1 MSMGEAGVD
10 VSDPG
15 SRSGA
20 PVSAEA
26 QQTAEKLMDVLE
38 AFFAEACAKDERLS
52 KRLTV
57 ADTVWTSHVTDANIS
72 FTIYFDRFP
81 IEFRREADSSSEV
94 NTWAT
99 AKDNIDIWTG
109 FTFMGL
115 SIANGM
121 MEYEGPVRKI
131 LRVVPMLRP
140 LGHYGDFRALI
151 PKRASNSAGGSE

>member
-1 MSMGEAGVD
+1 MSDAAG
-10 VSDPG
+10 P
-15 SRSGA
+15 RSGA
-20 PVSAEA
+20 SVTPEA
-26 QQTAEKLMDVLE
+26 QKTAEKLMDVLE
-38 AFFAEACAKDERLS
+38 DFFAEACSKDERLS

-57 ADTVWTSHVTDANIS
+57 ADTVWTTHVTDADRS

-81 IEFRREADSSSEV
+81 IEFRREADPSAEV
-94 NTWAT
+94 VTWAS

-121 MEYEGPVRKI
+121 MEYEGPVRKV

-151 PKRASNSAGGSE
+151 PKRASNSDGGSE